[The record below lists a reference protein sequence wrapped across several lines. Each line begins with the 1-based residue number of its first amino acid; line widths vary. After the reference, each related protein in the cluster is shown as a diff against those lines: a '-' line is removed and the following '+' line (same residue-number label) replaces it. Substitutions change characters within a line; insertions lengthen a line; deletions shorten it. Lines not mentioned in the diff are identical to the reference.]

1 MDSKN
6 KKELFEEFDM
16 EHLKDHLN
24 TSFDYD
30 NIKVTEELIQRTQK
44 AIEDGEA
51 PKIIEDNKKPRKYPI
66 FKVAQAAAAVIVIIA
81 GITVAQNG
89 IIKNDIGN
97 EQSAKKAEQSEMTE
111 NNSLK
116 AMPSEEE
123 NYDVNGFSAKSSDTS
138 LDNEANFDISSGEE
152 IPDNSANVMFG
163 TGLAENET
171 LGEEERVDSVTNESV
186 DMFAAGSQM
195 TQDSVVFTDLLP
207 AYNQISQITIETK
220 EKVYGITDSLSKKKD
235 LLDLLGGFSL
245 SNGENLSGSTNYV
258 IKIETLDNQSYTI
271 TISENVQI
279 IEEDSI
285 NNLVNYYELTGGSDV
300 LIGRLD
306 EYILSLN

>member
-1 MDSKN
+1 MDSKY
-6 KKELFEEFDM
+6 KKELFEEFDI

-44 AIEDGEA
+44 AIEDGET

-66 FKVAQAAAAVIVIIA
+66 FRVAQAAAAVIVIIA

-152 IPDNSANVMFG
+152 
-163 TGLAENET
+163 
-171 LGEEERVDSVTNESV
+171 ERVDSVTNESV

-195 TQDSVVFTDLLP
+195 TLDSVVFTDLLP
-207 AYNQISQITIETK
+207 AYNQIAQITIETK

-235 LLDLLGGFSL
+235 LFDLLGGFSL

-279 IEEDSI
+279 IKEDSI